1 MYTVEEALKKLKQY
15 GITDNAEVVR
25 RWLRSGKL
33 KGVKPEK
40 KRDGWRIAKED
51 LDAFIAERVP
61 AVENALNATKVASE
75 EKAIC
80 KEGNTT
86 KVVNEQ
92 IEQLQEKIERL
103 REENRQQAQEIARLA
118 KKCLK
123 KPKGLKKRV
132 SLLESIIMERYDVV
146 SRAVKIYKQDERRS
160 DYLKDYFEGKVKQAE
175 SEFIFLESVI
185 KSMKIQKEEYMY
197 TSDFEE
203 RGIKIMGRAD

>member
-80 KEGNTT
+80 
-86 KVVNEQ
+86 NEQ

>member
-61 AVENALNATKVASE
+61 AVENALNATN
-75 EKAIC
+75 C